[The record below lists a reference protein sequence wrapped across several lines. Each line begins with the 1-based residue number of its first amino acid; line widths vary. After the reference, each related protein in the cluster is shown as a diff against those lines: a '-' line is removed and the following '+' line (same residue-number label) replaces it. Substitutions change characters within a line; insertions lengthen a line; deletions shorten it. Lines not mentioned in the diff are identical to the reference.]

1 MVVSGEVGAK
11 GATLTLDSASY
22 KGKKFKG
29 TVNAQYESLLNSLQK
44 SSATFSLVSVEIE
57 RAKIQGEISAE
68 NGNINASIGAVSLPI
83 EQLAPTSWNM
93 VGDIQI
99 KGNANIIIRTSDKLG
114 LSNIALA
121 DLQIA
126 TQKAEIRGIPFS
138 ASASLHYKDNSI
150 SVDSGNFTYQ
160 NYNIENLLAQFDLS
174 SKKLQ
179 YSMNVKSVLANQL
192 IASLISGQGSID
204 GALSELFTNM
214 NAQLAGDIKDIKCN
228 ASNVAPISYTF
239 SLHGVS
245 ANFDMMQPGGA
256 RAHAVLSNMSDFDI
270 VVDNLFNISGSA
282 KGSIH
287 ENNIQADIRLDKMNL
302 AALQLLISPKDIKEI
317 SGTMSAS
324 VALSGDVADPKI
336 NGKIQ
341 LTDAAFSSNI
351 YLLEKAGPF
360 DAVISITDGAVELS
374 PTIINIGTG
383 NVSVAATAN
392 LARWEIGDITAF
404 VSTQQTAALQFK
416 GRIAGLT
423 ASNIQVKTDMKAT
436 ISQGKLELGG
446 NVFLDNGTLEV
457 NPEGFATTEK
467 PTQPA
472 LPLSLN
478 LALTLGKNVELF
490 LPSQDIPLVR
500 GMSSPNSALN
510 ILYDEASGGFSV
522 NGKIELRSGYVL
534 YLLRNF
540 FIKQCTIDFAENQAK
555 FNPLISA
562 TAELRELSRDGM
574 INITLA
580 ADRTPYENFK
590 PRLSSVPP
598 KSEIELLALLGGGL
612 TLLEPSSTT
621 PLTIREAV
629 IAGSEFLTQNSIFR
643 SFEQRVQK
651 TLGLDVLYIKSSFI
665 QRWLLDIT
673 DPAHTGNTPLSAYLT
688 GTELFAGKY
697 ITDSAFAHFTLS
709 MAQNPLE
716 KTGALQLDSEL
727 GLEFQS
733 PFGLLQWGLSFGKQG
748 TPLNNQTISLSWRI
762 NY

>member
-1 MVVSGEVGAK
+1 VVSGEVGAK
-11 GATLTLDSASY
+11 GAELTLDSASY
-22 KGKKFKG
+22 NGKEFKG
-29 TVNAQYESLLNSLQK
+29 TLKAQYESILNSLQK
-44 SSATFSLVSVEIE
+44 SSATFSLVSAENE
-57 RAKIQGEISAE
+57 RAKIQGEITSE
-68 NGNINASIGAVSLPI
+68 KGNIIASIGAASLPI
-83 EQLAPTSWNM
+83 EQIAPASWNM
-93 VGDIQI
+93 IGDIQI
-99 KGNANIIIRTSDKLG
+99 QGNANILIHTSDKLG
-114 LSNIALA
+114 LSNISLA

-138 ASASLHYKDNSI
+138 ASAGLHYKDNSI

-160 NYNIENLLAQFDLS
+160 NYTIENMQAQFDMS

-179 YSMNVKSVLANQL
+179 YSMNAKTVLANQL

-204 GALSELFTNM
+204 GSISELFANT
-214 NAQLAGDIKDIKCN
+214 NAQFTGDIKDVKFN
-228 ASNVAPISYTF
+228 TSNVAPLSYTF
-239 SLHGVS
+239 NLRGTS
-245 ANFDMMQPGGA
+245 ADMDMTQPGGGS
-256 RAHAVLSNMSDFDI
+256 AHASLTDLSDFD
-270 VVDNLFNISGSA
+270 VAVDNLFNIKGSA
-282 KGSIH
+282 KGSIRA
-287 ENNIQADIRLDKMNL
+287 NNLQADITLDKMNL
-302 AALQLLISPKDIKEI
+302 AALQLLISPKDITGI
-317 SGTMSAS
+317 SGAMSAS
-324 VALSGDVADPKI
+324 VTMSGDVADPKI

-341 LTDAAFSSNI
+341 LTDASFSSNV

-360 DAVISITDGAVELS
+360 DAEISITDGAVELS
-374 PTIINIGTG
+374 PTVIKIGAG

-392 LARWEIGDITAF
+392 LARWELGDITAF

-416 GRIAGLT
+416 GTIAGLT
-423 ASNIQVKTDMKAT
+423 ASDIQVKADMKAN
-436 ISQGKLELGG
+436 ISKGKLELGG

-457 NPEGFATTEK
+457 NPEGFAATEK

-478 LALTLGKNVELF
+478 LAVTLGKNVELF

-540 FIKQCTIDFAENQAK
+540 FIKQCTIDFAENQTK

-580 ADRTPYENFK
+580 ADRSPFENFK

-598 KSEIELLALLGGGL
+598 KSETELLALLGGGL
-612 TLLEPSSTT
+612 ALLEPSSTT

-643 SFEQRVQK
+643 SFEQRLQK
-651 TLGLDVLYIKSSFI
+651 TLGLDALYIQSSFI

-673 DPAHTGNTPLSAYLT
+673 DPTKTGHTPLSAYLT

-716 KTGALQLDSEL
+716 ETGALQLDSEL
-727 GLEFQS
+727 GLELQS
-733 PFGLLQWGLSFGKQG
+733 PFGLLQWGFSFGKQG